1 MTMATSLTS
10 SPPPSY
16 FVLHQATNPVNQYS
30 LHHAVGSNAIP
41 RQNPLRNPLTSEVM
55 SSAKGESG
63 LDMSSN
69 SNSFYSFN
77 PSDSSIRRERQPE
90 CGDRAGPEWLP
101 TSRAHCPHPVC
112 SWWRWRRGEEVALFT
127 SKIKSL
133 ICFIGK
139 TRNSFFGNCKH
150 SFS

>member
-1 MTMATSLTS
+1 MFQLAIKLWIALMTMATSLTS

-16 FVLHQATNPVNQYS
+16 SVLHQATNPVNQYN
-30 LHHAVGSNAIP
+30 LHHALGSNATL

-77 PSDSSIRRERQPE
+77 PSDSSSRRERQPE
-90 CGDRAGPEWLP
+90 HGDRAGPEWLP

-112 SWWRWRRGEEVALFT
+112 SWWRWRRAEEVVLFT
-127 SKIKSL
+127 
-133 ICFIGK
+133 
-139 TRNSFFGNCKH
+139 
-150 SFS
+150 